1 METGLL
7 LIFWY
12 GVLHAF
18 GPDHLAVIA
27 DFSIG
32 RRLKRT
38 MMITF
43 AFALGHGAMLFLFA
57 KMLTHMEVPDYL
69 LVYGDLIASLAIIAI
84 GLYLLYLVA
93 TDRIHLGH
101 HSHDGE
107 EHIHIWFGEA
117 HRHDTKRDAL
127 SVFSIGAL
135 MGIGGV
141 RGMLVTL
148 GMLEAQSVDLGMVAM
163 FVAGV
168 TLVFALFGAAVLA
181 LNQNLLTTQRNVRRA
196 FATAGGAS
204 LLVGFGMIFG

>member
-32 RRLKRT
+32 RRLRRT

-43 AFALGHGAMLFLFA
+43 AFAVGHGAMLFLFA
-57 KMLTHMEVPDYL
+57 KMLSHMQVPDYL
-69 LVYGDLIASLAIIAI
+69 LSYGDLIASLAVIAI

-93 TDRIHLGH
+93 TERIHLRRH
-101 HSHDGE
+101 NHDGE
-107 EHIHIWFGEA
+107 EHVHIWFGDV

-168 TLVFALFGAAVLA
+168 TLVFTLFGAAVLA
-181 LNQNLLTTQRNVRRA
+181 LNKNLLTTQRNVRRA

>member
-57 KMLTHMEVPDYL
+57 KVLTHMDVPDYL
-69 LVYGDLIASLAIIAI
+69 LAYGDLIASLAVVAI
-84 GLYLLYLVA
+84 GLYLLYLVV
-93 TDRIHLGH
+93 TNRIHLGR

-107 EHIHIWFGEA
+107 EHIHIWFGDA

-148 GMLEAQSVDLGMVAM
+148 GMLEAQSVDLLMVAM

-168 TLVFALFGAAVLA
+168 TLVFTLFGAAVLA
-181 LNQNLLTTQRNVRRA
+181 LNKNLLTTQRNVRRA